1 MQMNKIVEFH
11 KALGDLTRVRIIA
24 LLQQGPLHGQAI
36 AGKLGLKPPTITHH
50 MAKLREVGLIRERRD
65 KNTIYFSL
73 NEKILEGSA
82 MAILS
87 VGGIVKS
94 SMKTK

>member
-94 SMKTK
+94 SM

>member
-1 MQMNKIVEFH
+1 MQMSKIVDFH

-50 MAKLREVGLIRERRD
+50 IAKLREVGLIKERR
-65 KNTIYFSL
+65 
-73 NEKILEGSA
+73 EKKYYLFFF
-82 MAILS
+82 
-87 VGGIVKS
+87 K
-94 SMKTK
+94 